1 MKFPVYAV
9 RDNKSN
15 QFASLTVAANDAVIT
30 RSFAESIVSGRDPV
44 MSFSPKDF
52 DLYRVGEF
60 DVDKG
65 VLIPLSPVVLIAN
78 AAEVLVNYELPK
90 KE

>member
-9 RDNKSN
+9 RDNKSG
-15 QFASLTVAANDAVIT
+15 QFNSLTVAANDAVIT
-30 RSFAESIVSGRDPV
+30 RSFAESVVSGRDPV
-44 MSFSPKDF
+44 MAFSPKDF
-52 DLYRVGEF
+52 DLYRIGEF
-60 DVDKG
+60 EIDKG
-65 VLIPLSPVVLIAN
+65 VLVPLAPVVLIAN